1 MWGAGMIR
9 FGSRRDDEPSTSGSR
24 HRWSRLVPM
33 LALVGVVVLLSGCG
47 SEVIQPYSHISPQT
61 DKANDIQTLYKITF
75 WAALIVFIG
84 VQAAILYTALR
95 FRRRNEE
102 RPQQV

>member
-1 MWGAGMIR
+1 
-9 FGSRRDDEPSTSGSR
+9 
-24 HRWSRLVPM
+24 M

-47 SEVIQPYSHISPQT
+47 SEVVQPYSQIAPQT
-61 DKANDIQTLYKITF
+61 TKADDIQTLYKITF

-102 RPQQV
+102 RPEQVHGSRKL

>member
-1 MWGAGMIR
+1 MIR
-9 FGSRRDDEPSTSGSR
+9 FGPRQEAEMSTPRSR

-47 SEVIQPYSHISPQT
+47 PEVVQPYSHITPQT
-61 DKANDIQTLYKITF
+61 DKAEDIQTLYKITF
-75 WAALIVFIG
+75 WAALIVFVG

-95 FRRRNEE
+95 FRRRNED
-102 RPQQV
+102 RPEQVHGSR